1 MCEILFRG
9 KRVDNGEWIEGS
21 LISGAFTT
29 LGRDIKYILCP
40 DKADYDCFEDFSE
53 ENGIFEVI
61 TETVGQYTS
70 FTDKN
75 GTKIFEGDIVRYE
88 YIEGY
93 VLRSVVKF
101 GEYEQ
106 DGSGSEYPPIKCIG
120 FCVVDC
126 LDNCFD
132 YMKTQNVLQTASECE
147 VIGNIHENPELLD
160 GAGNR

>member
-75 GTKIFEGDIVRYE
+75 GTKIFEGDICRKFKSGDCVSVAWHGTMA
-88 YIEGY
+88 GY
-93 VLRSVVKF
+93 VWSKRKENNRYIFDF
-101 GEYEQ
+101 GDLFRVSDKY
-106 DGSGSEYPPIKCIG
+106 
-120 FCVVDC
+120 
-126 LDNCFD
+126 
-132 YMKTQNVLQTASECE
+132 E
-147 VIGNIHENPELLD
+147 VIGNIHDNPELLD